1 VSFPKAKTPERLYN
15 EVESY
20 DLIIT
25 PDGPL
30 ASALNRQQTNRI
42 LAHSQSHR
50 AGSLPAAV
58 KI

>member
-1 VSFPKAKTPERLYN
+1 MR
-15 EVESY
+15 VESY

-30 ASALNRQQTNRI
+30 ASALNRQLTNRI